1 MKKKKLVTSIS
12 YDFYLLGIVCRAK
25 EYKLAWHLNESDFF
39 DLEKR
44 GDIVIKFK
52 DKSSL
57 VISNFVCE
65 SDFHQHTLLK
75 NKLVKGNGKNQLLLT
90 ELPQFDFFLKL
101 HSQVIDFDLDSVISA
116 IKEISVIE
124 YLLKLDIEKI
134 KQKENLLY

>member
-12 YDFYLLGIVCRAK
+12 YDFHLLGIVCRAK
-25 EYKLAWHLNESDFF
+25 EYRLAWHLNESGQF

-57 VISNFVCE
+57 VISNYICE
-65 SDFHQHTLLK
+65 SDFHLHTLLR
-75 NKLVKGNGKNQLLLT
+75 NKLVKGNGRNQLLLP

-101 HSQVIDFDLDSVISA
+101 HSQVIDFRLDEVIST

-124 YLLKLDIEKI
+124 YLLKLDVEKI

>member
-12 YDFYLLGIVCRAK
+12 YDFDLLGIVCRSQ
-25 EYKLAWHLNESDFF
+25 EHTLAWHLNETGFF

-57 VISNFVCE
+57 VISNFICE
-65 SDFHQHTLLK
+65 SDFHSHTLLK
-75 NKLVKGNGKNQLLLT
+75 NKLTKANGRNQLLLQ
-90 ELPQFDFFLKL
+90 ELSQFDFFLKL
-101 HSQVIDFDLDSVISA
+101 HSQVTDFNLDHVISA
-116 IKEISVIE
+116 VKEIAIIE
-124 YLLKLDIEKI
+124 YILKLDVQKI

>member
-25 EYKLAWHLNESDFF
+25 EYKLAWHLNQSGFF

-44 GDIVIKFK
+44 VDIVIKFK

-57 VISNFVCE
+57 VICNYVCE
-65 SDFHQHTLLK
+65 SDFHLHALLR
-75 NKLVKGNGKNQLLLT
+75 NKLVKGNGRNQMLLPD
-90 ELPQFDFFLKL
+90 LPQFDFFLKL
-101 HSQVIDFDLDSVISA
+101 HSRVIDFQFDDVISA
-116 IKEISVIE
+116 IRKIPEIE
-124 YLLKLDIEKI
+124 YLLKLDVNKI